1 MSIKLPGF
9 VYSALLVALVA
20 FLQAV
25 ATGLDS
31 LQDWWVPAAALLVAA
46 ALKAVE
52 AYQANLQNDAPA
64 DIRGRNIQPRRGF
77 WNRFMLC

>member
-1 MSIKLPGF
+1 MQIKLPGF

-31 LQDWWVPAAALLVAA
+31 LQDWWVPAAALVVAG

-52 AYQANLQNDAPA
+52 AYQVKDQGTATRSLEPE
-64 DIRGRNIQPRRGF
+64 RSF
-77 WNRFMLC
+77 LSRFFLG